1 MVVRDVGLEIPSLC
15 LRITQTILY
24 NITTRLL
31 LRHSF
36 FYIKFNHRQLL
47 FLFAAALLSRKIS
60 GSDSFC

>member
-1 MVVRDVGLEIPSLC
+1 MVVSDVGLEIPSLYS
-15 LRITQTILY
+15 RITQTILY

-36 FYIKFNHRQLL
+36 FDIKFNCRQLL
-47 FLFAAALLSRKIS
+47 FLFGDALLSRKIS